1 MNSRVSI
8 LETQVSVRT
17 LHVFVMCYT
26 WNDNDRSTYEWDQ
39 VILNLSK
46 L

>member
-1 MNSRVSI
+1 MYSRMTD

-17 LHVFVMCYT
+17 LDVFVMCYT

-39 VILNLSK
+39 VILNVSK